1 MKPIKISKSTNQRV
15 DKFLADKNPGIPR
28 RFFQQE
34 IKKGTILVNSKKASQ
49 SYKLKTSD
57 EINFQQTF
65 SNFQQPQIDLSPDDS
80 ICFSVLFQNENFA
93 IIEKPAGISVHP
105 SPKELSKTLVNGL
118 LAKFPNIK
126 MVGEDPTRPGIVH
139 RLDKFTSGLLIIAL
153 SQDSFDFF
161 KKKFKN
167 RTIQKKYIAVCHGK
181 FKQKKGC
188 VDSFIGKSKSN
199 QTKQSTSKT
208 STKIINPKEA
218 RTDYLVLKEGSDKS
232 LVELSPKTGRK
243 HQIRV
248 HMHSLGHPL
257 VGDFLYENK
266 IVQKKNKGLSRFFLH
281 ASQIEFSDQK
291 GVPQK
296 FVSAPP
302 DEFEKILHQKNLGS
316 NQDSLLFLF

>member
-34 IKKGTILVNSKKASQ
+34 IKKGTIFVNGKKTSQ
-49 SYKLKTSD
+49 SCKLKTGD
-57 EINFQQTF
+57 EISFDKTF
-65 SNFQQPQIDLSPDDS
+65 SNFQQPQTNIFPDDS
-80 ICFSVLFQNENFA
+80 IHFSILFQNEDFA

-105 SPKELSKTLVNGL
+105 SAKELSRTLVNGL

-126 MVGEDPTRPGIVH
+126 NVGEDPTRPGIVH

-153 SQDSFDFF
+153 NRQSFDFF

-181 FKQKKGC
+181 FKQKEGC
-188 VDSFIGKSKSN
+188 VDSFVGKSRSN
-199 QTKQSTSKT
+199 PTKQSTSKNPA
-208 STKIINPKEA
+208 KLINPKEA
-218 RTDYLVLKEGSDKS
+218 QTAYLVLKEGLDKS

-248 HMHSLGHPL
+248 HMHSLDHPL
-257 VGDFLYENK
+257 AGDFLYENK
-266 IVQKKNKGLSRFFLH
+266 IVQKENKSFPRFFLH

-291 GVPQK
+291 GIPQK
-296 FVSAPP
+296 FVSSPP
-302 DEFEKILHQKNLGS
+302 AEFEKILHQKNLGK
-316 NQDSLLFLF
+316 